1 MEDAEARSERGS
13 EAPRWRG
20 WIDVVLKWWC
30 GRSLRGGKRRGRT
43 NLLWDL
49 TAFEAPLGL
58 ADGRRPGA
66 VGVELEE
73 QVQVGQADVGVVS
86 IRIITV
92 FLKADELGQVS
103 CVDWGGR
110 GRAIFCCGLTLL
122 LQTSYLWHFL
132 LEHDDASL
140 FTEVR
145 AAVAI
150 WPSGLFSYLRF

>member
-1 MEDAEARSERGS
+1 M
-13 EAPRWRG
+13 
-20 WIDVVLKWWC
+20 
-30 GRSLRGGKRRGRT
+30 
-43 NLLWDL
+43 LWDL

-103 CVDWGGR
+103 CVD
-110 GRAIFCCGLTLL
+110 
-122 LQTSYLWHFL
+122 
-132 LEHDDASL
+132 
-140 FTEVR
+140 
-145 AAVAI
+145 
-150 WPSGLFSYLRF
+150 